1 MFNNSWILPTKVS
14 SPVFRTTMYSILAN
28 HTEHLKL
35 LVYSWWHTTN
45 WTQTTQTTQTTQID
59 ECISIYT
66 IQLHINASVQAQQRN
81 SILVHLSLFI
91 LVVLQACNNSRVVI
105 WSGARCAWHEDGVK
119 LAVRV
124 QRAANCIESQTR
136 LTLMCC
142 ACQVG
147 TFGCAAL
154 VGLRT
159 SDLSSTL
166 WAASCCTV
174 VGNSDLV
181 LLVVFNL
188 MIDQPDRGSNGCF

>member
-1 MFNNSWILPTKVS
+1 MQYVYIYICIYLYEYIYICIYIYINT
-14 SPVFRTTMYSILAN
+14 
-28 HTEHLKL
+28 HL
-35 LVYSWWHTTN
+35 
-45 WTQTTQTTQTTQID
+45 
-59 ECISIYT
+59 
-66 IQLHINASVQAQQRN
+66 NASVQAQQRN

-105 WSGARCAWHEDGVK
+105 WSGAGCAWHEDGVK

-174 VGNSDLV
+174 VGNSHLV

>member
-1 MFNNSWILPTKVS
+1 MCIYIYINT
-14 SPVFRTTMYSILAN
+14 
-28 HTEHLKL
+28 HL
-35 LVYSWWHTTN
+35 
-45 WTQTTQTTQTTQID
+45 
-59 ECISIYT
+59 
-66 IQLHINASVQAQQRN
+66 NASVQAQQRN

-105 WSGARCAWHEDGVK
+105 WSGAGCAWHEDGVK

-188 MIDQPDRGSNGCF
+188 MIDQPSERRTLQKTQANPLWLFLFLGVGSIYVDPNIGPNMKYRKSATVVSCYTPLKLSLHVQQ